1 MLFGAMPCGDEK
13 VDEPFAPPLPG
24 SEQLRLQQSRA
35 IETSG
40 VLLVDFAFLQQ
51 SGRFDIGHEPS
62 FS

>member
-1 MLFGAMPCGDEK
+1 MPCGAEKLDEMF
-13 VDEPFAPPLPG
+13 DPPLPG

-40 VLLVDFAFLQQ
+40 VLLADCAFLQQ

-62 FS
+62 L